1 MQSFIKESTYKNES
15 ENTNHTIKIKLV
27 TRKGKNNE
35 QKELDRAITFKKDE
49 ANEITLFKQGK
60 NDKKII
66 TNRISFEINKDKDFI
81 DKQEDESTIISETI
95 PSTCISKIS
104 SFDELIL
111 SSNALST
118 KNDSNKI
125 NANLFSISKCDI
137 NIFPDINYIPVPESE
152 YYNDILKDLLL
163 EEKNFEEYKNCVYIQ
178 HQQDLDINKR
188 AHLISFIYKMSKYFR
203 FKNKTTFLCVQTMD
217 RFFCKEKI
225 NHYYFVLLCICC
237 LVISSKFNEIYYPA
251 YKDIIYI
258 FGKEYK
264 YTVSQA
270 LQMESLILKTINY
283 NLFPVFPM
291 CFFEIIAQKMQLTDT
306 EYYLGNLMLDLIQF
320 DFCLYPIKNSILAQ
334 TVFGKVLNLTRGRN
348 FEAIDILKAI
358 FPKQNFAPNSDTI
371 NIMKNTSIVIND
383 LLHNLNSGYFVD
395 IYEKYLSPEFLGDSI
410 NYFLK
415 E

>member
-1 MQSFIKESTYKNES
+1 MQSLIQDISNDI
-15 ENTNHTIKIKLV
+15 ENNNNNPTIKIKLIS
-27 TRKGKNNE
+27 RKEKNIE
-35 QKELDRAITFKKDE
+35 QSAIDRPITFKKNK
-49 ANEITLFKQGK
+49 ANEISVFKQEK
-60 NDKKII
+60 NDKEII
-66 TNRISFEINKDKDFI
+66 TNRISFEINKDKDFRERL
-81 DKQEDESTIISETI
+81 EDDSTIISETI
-95 PSTCISKIS
+95 PSTCVSKIS
-104 SFDELIL
+104 SFNDILL
-111 SSNALST
+111 SSNVQYT
-118 KNDSNKI
+118 KNEYNKI
-125 NANLFSISKCDI
+125 DIDLSSISQTNI
-137 NIFPDINYIPVPESE
+137 NAFPDINYSPVPESE
-152 YYNDILKDLLL
+152 YYDDILKDLLS
-163 EEKNFEEYKNCVYIQ
+163 EEENIEEFKNCAYIQ

-188 AHLISFIYKMSKYFR
+188 AHLISFIYKMSKFFK
-203 FKNKTTFLCVQTMD
+203 FKNRTTFLCVQTMD

-348 FEAIDILKAI
+348 FDAIDILKAI

-383 LLHNLNSGYFVD
+383 LLHNLNSVSHSSKQF
-395 IYEKYLSPEFLGDSI
+395 S
-410 NYFLK
+410 YFLILDIFS
-415 E
+415 

>member
-1 MQSFIKESTYKNES
+1 MQSLIQDISNDI
-15 ENTNHTIKIKLV
+15 ENNNNNPTIKIKLIS
-27 TRKGKNNE
+27 RKEKNIE
-35 QKELDRAITFKKDE
+35 QSAIDRTITFKKNK
-49 ANEITLFKQGK
+49 ANEISVFKQGK
-60 NDKKII
+60 NDKEII
-66 TNRISFEINKDKDFI
+66 TNRISFEINKDKDFRERL
-81 DKQEDESTIISETI
+81 EDDSTIISETI
-95 PSTCISKIS
+95 PSTCVSKIS
-104 SFDELIL
+104 SFNDILL
-111 SSNALST
+111 SSNVQYT
-118 KNDSNKI
+118 KNEYNKI
-125 NANLFSISKCDI
+125 DIDLSSISQTNI
-137 NIFPDINYIPVPESE
+137 NAFPDINYSPVPESE
-152 YYNDILKDLLL
+152 YYDDILKDLLS
-163 EEKNFEEYKNCVYIQ
+163 EEENIEEFKNCEYIQ

-188 AHLISFIYKMSKYFR
+188 AHLISFIYKMSKFFK
-203 FKNKTTFLCVQTMD
+203 FKNRTTFLCVQTMD

-237 LVISSKFNEIYYPA
+237 LVISSKFNEIYYPS

-264 YTVSQA
+264 YTVFQA

-334 TVFGKVLNLTRGRN
+334 TVFGKVLNLTRGTN
-348 FEAIDILKAI
+348 FDAIDILKAI